1 MTQKSK
7 WDGKSRVSN
16 DKYRKLFNEINWD
29 KGLMSFEVNKYQLL
43 PKAIS
48 SELANFVYQYFLL
61 KRKVANKLIELKYIN
76 PEGFVI
82 QSYINPKGEILAG
95 RDSQLGNVQGIGKAT
110 EWGFYSD
117 PQALNSYSHYA
128 DIAMETL
135 MLKCQ
140 PIIEKSI
147 GLNLVPTYS
156 YARIYKR
163 GDTLIKHKDRPSCE
177 ISSTM
182 FLGGDEWNIYMEGK
196 PFRLKVGD
204 ILIYKGCELEHWRN
218 KFKGNHCCQVF
229 LHYNS
234 SNKNKYDGRESLG
247 YPYFLRERKE
257 EENEKK

>member
-1 MTQKSK
+1 MTQKK
-7 WDGKSRVSN
+7 PRWDGKSRVSN
-16 DKYRKLFNEINWD
+16 DTYRKLFNDINWD
-29 KGLMSFEVNKYQLL
+29 KFTSMSFEINKYQFL

-61 KRKVANKLIELKYIN
+61 KRKVANKLIELKYIK
-76 PEGFVI
+76 PDATG
-82 QSYINPKGEILAG
+82 
-95 RDSQLGNVQGIGKAT
+95 AT
-110 EWGFYSD
+110 EWGFYNDSQV
-117 PQALNSYSHYA
+117 PNTYSHFA

-135 MLKCQ
+135 LEKVR
-140 PIIEKSI
+140 PIIEKNI
-147 GLNLVPTYS
+147 GLNLVPAYS

-163 GDTLIKHKDRPSCE
+163 GDTLIKHKDRSSCE

-182 FLGGDEWNIYMEGK
+182 FLGGDEWDMYVEGK
-196 PFRLKVGD
+196 PFKFEVGD
-204 ILIYKGCELEHWRN
+204 MLIYKGCELEHWRN

-247 YPYFLRERKE
+247 YPFFMKKNRK

>member
-1 MTQKSK
+1 MTLKKPK

-16 DKYRKLFNEINWD
+16 DKYRQQYSEINWG
-29 KGLMSFEVNKYQLL
+29 KRLMSFEVNKYQLL

-61 KRKVANKLIELKYIN
+61 KRKVADKLIELKYIN
-76 PEGFVI
+76 PDA
-82 QSYINPKGEILAG
+82 KGV
-95 RDSQLGNVQGIGKAT
+95 S
-110 EWGFYSD
+110 EWGFYDD

-135 MLKCQ
+135 LEKVK
-140 PIIEKSI
+140 PTIEKSI
-147 GLNLVPTYS
+147 GLNLVSTYS

-177 ISSTM
+177 VSSTM
-182 FLGGDEWNIYMEGK
+182 FLGGDEWDIYVEGK
-196 PFRLKVGD
+196 PFKLKVGD

-229 LHYNS
+229 FHYDR

-247 YPYFLRERKE
+247 YPYFLSKKKE
-257 EENEKK
+257 VNDKKK